1 MSKLLPYV
9 LSTTIS
15 GVPHCV
21 KCNVGLNKFELMPVK
36 TDSDLGRVFT
46 SPDKTMAVNIL
57 NWINKNDKGLARRKL
72 EVSPEASI
80 R

>member
-21 KCNVGLNKFELMPVK
+21 KCNVDDNKFELMPVK

-57 NWINKNDKGLARRKL
+57 NWINENDKKLARRQL
-72 EVSPEASI
+72 TVSPEASI

>member
-21 KCNVGLNKFELMPVK
+21 KCNVADNKFELMPVK

-57 NWINKNDKGLARRKL
+57 KWINENDKKLARRQL
-72 EVSPEASI
+72 SVSPEASI

>member
-21 KCNVGLNKFELMPVK
+21 KCNVDDNKFELMPVK

-57 NWINKNDKGLARRKL
+57 NWINENDKKLARRQL
-72 EVSPEASI
+72 SVSPEASI